1 MSFLKQKSFL
11 LLTALIFGQMAIYY
25 LIANRAEFKPVIAPL
40 SQFARLIGDWRMVQD
55 IPMEKEI
62 QEVLKADDTL
72 TRIYAKPGGE
82 SASLYV
88 AFFQSQRSGVA
99 PHSPKNCLPGN
110 GWVVFRDSKMLL
122 DVPGRAA
129 PMEVNLYT
137 IQKGDSKSVVIY
149 WYQSRDRV
157 VASEYKA
164 KVFVVADAIRYNRTD
179 TSLVRVMVPYGGAGE
194 AAAVKTAEEFVREL
208 SAPLSKSL
216 PS

>member
-11 LLTALIFGQMAIYY
+11 LLTALIVGQMAIYY
-25 LIANRAEFKPVIAPL
+25 LIANRVEFKPVIAPL
-40 SQFARLIGDWRMVQD
+40 SQFARSIGDWRMVQD

-72 TRIYAKPGGE
+72 TRIYAKPDGE
-82 SASLYV
+82 NASLYV

-110 GWVVFRDSKMLL
+110 GWVVFRDSKRLL
-122 DVPGRAA
+122 DVPGRAD

-179 TSLVRVMVPYGGAGE
+179 TSLVRVMVPYAGAGE

>member
-1 MSFLKQKSFL
+1 MKFLKQKSFL
-11 LLTALIFGQMAIYY
+11 LLTALIAAQTAIYY
-25 LIANRAEFKPVIAPL
+25 LIANRVEFKPVIAPL
-40 SQFARLIGDWRMVQD
+40 SQFAKSIGDWSMVRE
-55 IPMEKEI
+55 IPMEKE
-62 QEVLKADDTL
+62 VLAVLQADDTM
-72 TRIYAKPGGE
+72 TRIYAKPDGE
-82 SASLYV
+82 NASLFV
-88 AFFQSQRSGVA
+88 AYFRSQRSGVA
-99 PHSPKNCLPGN
+99 PHSPKNCLPGA
-110 GWVVFRDSKMLL
+110 GWVVFRDSKRLL

-179 TSLVRVMVPYGGAGE
+179 TSLVRVMVPYDGGGE
-194 AAAVKTAEEFVREL
+194 AAATKTAEEFVREL
-208 SAPLSKSL
+208 ANPLSKSL